1 METKFSRV
9 EAEGKAETS
18 RGFRFCTELQDEA
31 DLGGELI
38 TCLKL

>member
-9 EAEGKAETS
+9 EAGGKAGTS
-18 RGFRFCTELQDEA
+18 RGFRFCTEFQDEA